1 MSLDMFFQ
9 HFFNALTLGS
19 LYGLIAIG
27 YTMVYGIL
35 RLINFAHGDILM
47 LGAYFV
53 FYGTTTFFLPWGVAV
68 VVAILAAS
76 AVGILVDRIA
86 YRPLRDAPRISAL
99 ISAIAV
105 SFFIESLSVVV
116 FSGLPR
122 PVYQPEWLMTPIN
135 FGQLKL
141 LPITLVVPVVS
152 FVLVLGLLWIIHRT
166 KPGLAMR
173 AISKDIE
180 TTRLLGVRVDRI
192 IALAFGLG
200 SALAAA
206 SGIMWAL
213 RYPQINP
220 YMGIFPG
227 FKAFIAPVSLGYSSV
242 DMGLAREALFRIK
255 AFGGLAGFHCE
266 DHALICAGE
275 AKAKAGGG
283 TRRAFLDSRPV
294 VAEVIATANVIE
306 LARETGAR
314 VHICHVS
321 HPRVAELV
329 RRAQADGLSVTG
341 ETCPHYLVFTEEN
354 LLSCGTVFKCAPPL
368 RTAEARDGLWEYVL
382 DGTLSCI
389 GSDHSPSRPDEKD
402 EAVHGVMGAWGGLS
416 GLQSLVQ
423 VMFDQAV
430 TRRGCSPSLLARFAS
445 SSARVF
451 GLDGRKGA
459 LGVGLDA
466 DAVLIDPGRA
476 WTITAH
482 SLRYLNPF
490 SAFEGLEGV
499 GLPVCTVV
507 RGRVV
512 AREGNVLA
520 PFGHGLFQP
529 RKP

>member
-192 IALAFGLG
+192 IARAFGLG
-200 SALAAA
+200 SALAAVA
-206 SGIMWAL
+206 S
-213 RYPQINP
+213 
-220 YMGIFPG
+220 IFYGATYVYIKPTTGAMPG
-227 FKAFIAPVSLGYSSV
+227 
-242 DMGLAREALFRIK
+242 IK
-255 AFGGLAGFHCE
+255 AFAAAVFGG
-266 DHALICAGE
+266 
-275 AKAKAGGG
+275 
-283 TRRAFLDSRPV
+283 
-294 VAEVIATANVIE
+294 
-306 LARETGAR
+306 
-314 VHICHVS
+314 
-321 HPRVAELV
+321 
-329 RRAQADGLSVTG
+329 
-341 ETCPHYLVFTEEN
+341 
-354 LLSCGTVFKCAPPL
+354 
-368 RTAEARDGLWEYVL
+368 
-382 DGTLSCI
+382 I
-389 GSDHSPSRPDEKD
+389 GSIPG
-402 EAVHGVMGAWGGLS
+402 AMLGGVLLGLIE
-416 GLQSLVQ
+416 Q
-423 VMFDQAV
+423 VSKTYISTLWADAI
-430 TRRGCSPSLLARFAS
+430 
-445 SSARVF
+445 VF
-451 GLDGRKGA
+451 GVLVLVLVVKPTGL
-459 LGVGLDA
+459 LGKQMSEKV
-466 DAVLIDPGRA
+466 
-476 WTITAH
+476 
-482 SLRYLNPF
+482 
-490 SAFEGLEGV
+490 
-499 GLPVCTVV
+499 
-507 RGRVV
+507 
-512 AREGNVLA
+512 
-520 PFGHGLFQP
+520 
-529 RKP
+529 